1 MINWSNKRILVTGGT
16 GHLGAAIIHY
26 LVSEKNAKPAAIRA
40 FYLKGSPA
48 DALADLPGVDLHEG
62 NMLHAEEVREAVK
75 DIEIIFHT
83 AGSTS
88 FDSRQKKMQWLVN
101 VEGTRN
107 LLEAARQSPTFEK
120 MVYTSTVNV
129 LAVPAPAGSI
139 GTIETCDPYT
149 AAEKLHA
156 FNSAAD
162 ALQFIEQ
169 ARSNRGP
176 WLERIGLGYY
186 DSKLAAQ
193 ELVNYYVQQYQL
205 PVVSILPGTMFGPY
219 DHLLGTG
226 LYLLSLYHNQMPV
239 VTGGG
244 LPLAHVL
251 DVAEGQV
258 LAMEKAAPG
267 TRYILSGPEEDN
279 RYLREM
285 CGIIVDV
292 LRERFPEKKF
302 RKPVL
307 VVPNALAM
315 LAATVGERYAVWF
328 NRPML
333 LSKAAAK
340 PGLYAQFYSSKK
352 AAEELGYEPKRSFK
366 QAVSDMLH
374 YYITHNLL
382 VPHTRY
388 VDKR

>member
-1 MINWSNKRILVTGGT
+1 MLISSTTRILVTGGT

-26 LVSEKNAKPAAIRA
+26 LVSEKNATPANIRV
-40 FYLKGSPA
+40 FYLSGSPA
-48 DALADLPGVDLHEG
+48 DALADIPGLDMREG
-62 NMLHAEEVREAVK
+62 NMLNGLEVEAAVK
-75 DIEIIFHT
+75 DIDIIFHT

-88 FDSRQKKMQWLVN
+88 FDSRQKKMLWLVN

-107 LLEAARQSPTFEK
+107 LLEAARKSPSFKK

-129 LAVPAPAGSI
+129 LAVPEKGKP
-139 GTIETCDPYT
+139 GTVASCDPYT
-149 AAEKLHA
+149 AKERLHA
-156 FNSAAD
+156 FCSAAD
-162 ALQFIEQ
+162 TLQFIEQ
-169 ARSNRGP
+169 ARKNEGN
-176 WLERIGLGYY
+176 WLQRIQLGYY

-205 PVVSILPGTMFGPY
+205 PVVSIMPGTMFGPY

-244 LPLAHVL
+244 LPLAHVM

-258 LAMEKAAPG
+258 LAMEKAKSG
-267 TRYILSGPEEDN
+267 SRYILSGPEQDN
-279 RYLREM
+279 RYLKDM
-285 CGIIVDV
+285 CGIIVEV
-292 LRERFPEKKF
+292 LRERFPDRKF
-302 RKPVL
+302 KAPTL
-307 VVPNALAM
+307 VVPDALAM
-315 LAATVGERYAVWF
+315 LGAAIGEQYAIWF
-328 NRPML
+328 NKPML

-340 PGLYAQFYSSKK
+340 PGLYAQFYSSTEATK
-352 AAEELGYEPKRSFK
+352 EIGYKPKRTFK
-366 QAVSDMLH
+366 QAVTDMLN

-382 VPHTRY
+382 VPHGRW